1 MTHLRTWDTYYHRSG
16 TGTPNPG
23 YDYCGRIAVYLVSQD
38 IATNTSLIEIRHY
51 TRAHTSGFSN
61 TIKLTTSTSRYR
73 ANNGSYGG
81 TYQSV
86 TKDDFPVM
94 QPGTPLT
101 NYHMGNTRHTVT
113 HNSDGTARL
122 YVNGSNIFPLSTRT
136 SSFNVALPTIPRA
149 TTISSFTRDNI
160 TLNSFRVNWS
170 TAHTVDRVEYRING
184 GAWTLGQSG
193 DRTSGNF
200 TVSGRSPN
208 TTYQVQI
215 RVRRKDNGLW
225 TNSSNVNVKTLNIAT
240 LNSVPNNINL
250 ENPFTITFN
259 RNGASNTSL
268 GIYDTAGSVAF
279 APYRI
284 VTGTSYTFELTE
296 EEKNSLF
303 NDMSTVNSK
312 SYNVYLNTNDNAY
325 RTHVSRTFVITN
337 ANPIFSNFEY
347 EDINP
352 LTLDLTGNNQT
363 IIKGYSNLKAT
374 ITSANKM
381 EAIKGANP
389 KEYQLVVGSKQIK
402 QNYHASNDVDLT
414 INAIDN
420 NVFIVYAIDSRGNS
434 TQKQISPAT
443 YIDYFKPVI
452 SELNVNRENNNSTL
466 TNLSFS
472 GTFFNANF
480 GAVTNDIE
488 ATYFY
493 KKTNAITN
501 WEDLPVADYHISSD
515 KYGITSIG
523 IDFREI
529 MSIGDEIRVKSNI
542 DSSYIEYMVTQVS
555 QNQIKVNSEIMS
567 PYQGTLLEEVQYK
580 PEWSKGSTPLDLTIN
595 GNDFSFNGLI
605 AGDLNA
611 EGFNIKDSFE
621 IKVIISDELEKEE
634 RTEILVNAKPNLDLH
649 KEGTSINNPYDEAL
663 GNGVQLNGDGIY
675 YNGILLFGWND
686 EPLG

>member
-1 MTHLRTWDTYYHRSG
+1 MTHLGTYRTPWHYPFDGEGVNQRYEI
-16 TGTPNPG
+16 
-23 YDYCGRIAVYLVSQD
+23 RIYLVSQN
-38 IATNTSLIEIRHY
+38 IANNTSDVRVEMYAEQYGWFSTGDGRHIM
-51 TRAHTSGFSN
+51 TG
-61 TIKLTTSTSRYR
+61 TID
-73 ANNGSYGG
+73 G
-81 TYQSV
+81 
-86 TKDDFPVM
+86 
-94 QPGTPLT
+94 T
-101 NYHMGNTRHTVT
+101 NYNRDVGIRPTGGFGLVYVGSGTKTIT
-113 HNSDGTARL
+113 HNSNGTKTITVSGAGRTTGTTYGFEKTL
-122 YVNGSNIFPLSTRT
+122 YTGAKSIT
-136 SSFNVALPTIPRA
+136 LPNIPRA
-149 TTISSFTRDNI
+149 TTISSFTKDNI

-170 TAHTVDRVEYRING
+170 STNTVDRVEYRING

-208 TTYQVQI
+208 TTYQIQI
-215 RVRRKDNGLW
+215 RVRRKDSQVW
-225 TNSSNVNVKTLNIAT
+225 TNSSNVNVKTLDIAQFS
-240 LNSVPNNINL
+240 SVPNNINI
-250 ENPFTITFN
+250 ENPFTITFT

-268 GIYDTAGSVAF
+268 GVYASGSVPMAE
-279 APYRI
+279 YRV
-284 VTGTSYTFELTE
+284 VTGTSYVFDLTE
-296 EEKNSLF
+296 EEKNTFF

-312 SYNVYLNTNDNAY
+312 SYTVYLNTNDNAY
-325 RTHVSRTFVITN
+325 RTTVNRTFVITN
-337 ANPIFSNFEY
+337 ANPIFSNFDY
-347 EDINP
+347 EDTNP
-352 LTLDLTGNNQT
+352 ITLDLTGDNQT